1 MEGLV
6 DTNSVYEE
14 EEGSAGFSSFA
25 QKLPF
30 RTQID
35 IPGISEGMAA
45 EYSCGLKDIWFDRM
59 NARQVEFNCTIYVSV
74 YVWNVEARN
83 FIDRVCYIEDDAI
96 VEDAAGM
103 VIYITRP
110 GDTQW
115 SIAKEFRTTMQ
126 QLRLINNLEESDYIE
141 EGRKLLIL

>member
-1 MEGLV
+1 M
-6 DTNSVYEE
+6 T
-14 EEGSAGFSSFA
+14 
-25 QKLPF
+25 
-30 RTQID
+30 
-35 IPGISEGMAA
+35 A
-45 EYSCGLKDIWFDRM
+45 EYSCGLEDIWFDRM
-59 NARQVEFNCTIYVSV
+59 NARQVQFNCTIYVSV